1 MTSARATFRVS
12 GSRKPHG
19 GGSRPSRTARTP
31 SPWGAFDLQC
41 PVALSGISDG
51 GRSVLGSASASPEG
65 RVLSLSSEHQ
75 RLCSCEVFSS
85 PHIFLQAPDQE
96 AGASGLDPLHTLPHV
111 ILMTGPGSRRLH
123 YWSWSQ
129 GWSVKDGAC
138 AAPGACSEP
147 PHSSHQGR
155 AGGWTVTKPWA
166 WGLSQPAPRALCSLA
181 QVATCAASGK
191 VPLDLLAW

>member
-1 MTSARATFRVS
+1 MTSALRSASPAR
-12 GSRKPHG
+12 GNP
-19 GGSRPSRTARTP
+19 TAGAPGPRTP
-31 SPWGAFDLQC
+31 PGHLAPGVRLTSGA

-75 RLCSCEVFSS
+75 RLRSCEVFSS
-85 PHIFLQAPDQE
+85 PHILLQAPDQE

-138 AAPGACSEP
+138 VAPGACSEP

-166 WGLSQPAPRALCSLA
+166 WGLSQPAPQALCSLA

>member
-1 MTSARATFRVS
+1 MTSALRSASPARGNPTAGAPGPRAPPGRLAPGVRLTS
-12 GSRKPHG
+12 G
-19 GGSRPSRTARTP
+19 A
-31 SPWGAFDLQC
+31 

-75 RLCSCEVFSS
+75 RLRSCEVFSS

-111 ILMTGPGSRRLH
+111 ILMTGPGSRRLR

-138 AAPGACSEP
+138 VAPGACSEP

-166 WGLSQPAPRALCSLA
+166 WGLSQPAPQALCSLA
-181 QVATCAASGK
+181 QVAACAASAK

>member
-1 MTSARATFRVS
+1 MMSALRSASPARGNPTAGAAGPRAPPGRLAPGVRLTS
-12 GSRKPHG
+12 
-19 GGSRPSRTARTP
+19 
-31 SPWGAFDLQC
+31 GA

-75 RLCSCEVFSS
+75 RLRSCEVFSS

-111 ILMTGPGSRRLH
+111 ILMTGPGSRRLR

-138 AAPGACSEP
+138 VAPGACSEP